1 MHINMKYYI
10 VTIGAIFIALGIGM
24 LVGFNLNYDQE
35 LSKQQAAIIS
45 DLDEKFEQIKKTN
58 NDLEGKLEIK
68 EDEYNKLA
76 QYVNDNYTKLISGE
90 LQGKNIGI
98 ISTRET
104 YDYNEDI
111 SKTILEANGSVAF
124 DIVLKEGITDKDKI
138 KEFSSSQGVE
148 LKTSKDVINY
158 IVDSLKDV
166 NAIGKL
172 QELEKLDM
180 IKINS
185 ISENYVDYTQVVLTL
200 GSENETSEN
209 FNNVDKNLLNKLKD
223 EDKYII
229 ATQKSDVKASA
240 IDMYKK
246 DKIPTIN
253 NSEQGLGKIALVYS
267 LKDSVE
273 KGNFGVGD
281 KVDAQIPFN

>member
-58 NDLEGKLEIK
+58 NELEGKLEIK
-68 EDEYNKLA
+68 EDEYNKLV

-90 LQGKNIGI
+90 LQDKNIGI

-124 DIVLKEGITDKDKI
+124 DIVLKEGIADKDKI
-138 KEFSSSQGVE
+138 KEFSTSQGLE
-148 LKTSKDVINY
+148 LKTSKDVMNY

-185 ISENYVDYTQVVLTL
+185 ISENYLDYTQVVLAL

-209 FNNVDKNLLNKLKD
+209 FNNVDKNLINKLKE

-246 DKIPTIN
+246 EKIPTIN

>member
-58 NDLEGKLEIK
+58 NELEGKLEIK

-124 DIVLKEGITDKDKI
+124 DIVLKEGITDKNKI
-138 KEFSSSQGVE
+138 KELSSSQGVD

-158 IVDSLKDV
+158 IVDSLKDAG
-166 NAIGKL
+166 AIGKL

-185 ISENYVDYTQVVLTL
+185 ISEDYAYYTQVVLTL
-200 GSENETSEN
+200 GSENENSEN
-209 FNNVDKNLLNKLKD
+209 FNNVDKNLLNKLKK

-229 ATQKSDVKASA
+229 ATQKSDVKTSA

-267 LKDSVE
+267 LKESVE

-281 KVDAQIPFN
+281 KVDAQIPLN

>member
-58 NDLEGKLEIK
+58 NELEGKLEIK
-68 EDEYNKLA
+68 EDEYNKLV

-90 LQGKNIGI
+90 LQDKNIGI

-124 DIVLKEGITDKDKI
+124 DIVLKEGVADKDKI
-138 KEFSSSQGVE
+138 KEFSTSQGLE
-148 LKTSKDVINY
+148 FKTSKDVINY

-185 ISENYVDYTQVVLTL
+185 ISENYLDYTQVVLAL

-209 FNNVDKNLLNKLKD
+209 FNNVDKNLINKLKE

-246 DKIPTIN
+246 EKIPTIN

>member
-138 KEFSSSQGVE
+138 KELSSSQGVE